1 MIASRMLTLALM
13 LGLGHAG
20 AALAGTI
27 PEDVEAFVATRA
39 ECDHFRGEPI
49 EGDSP
54 EMEERRA
61 FVIARVEATCTGTD
75 AALKTLRDTY
85 ANRPEVIEKLSQF
98 EDSIEAPSDDVPTGP
113 FLESGVYG
121 PIIVGAHYDEGVF
134 SGVLH
139 IEGRP
144 QCDLRFRGAIR
155 FEGHMPAR
163 AQTRADAFAQGND
176 NETAVPATV
185 FVGMDDTGTPTIKL
199 SLERLPKGCPIL
211 AGFAAHRARP
221 FSRSAEGDFRSI
233 RWILTERAHFHDEAH
248 DSTVRKAYVVSG
260 DVIRGYRETAGFVES
275 VYAGAGNRTTRGWI
289 NWGNILPDLWVDH
302 GE

>member
-1 MIASRMLTLALM
+1 MNVARTMTIAVL
-13 LGLGHAG
+13 LGLGLVDDASP
-20 AALAGTI
+20 GTI
-27 PEDVEAFVATRA
+27 PEDVETFVTARE

-61 FVIARVEATCTGTD
+61 FVIKRVEATCTGTD
-75 AALKTLRDTY
+75 AALKALRETY

-98 EDSIEAPSDDVPTGP
+98 EDVIEAPADDVPTGP

-134 SGVLH
+134 SGVLRV
-139 IEGRP
+139 EGRP
-144 QCDLRFRGAIR
+144 QCDLRFRGAIT
-155 FEGHMPAR
+155 FDGHMTAR
-163 AQTRADAFAQGND
+163 AQTRADAFVPGKD
-176 NETAVPATV
+176 NETAVPASL
-185 FVGMDDTGTPTIKL
+185 FVAMDDTGTPTVKL

-221 FSRSAEGDFRSI
+221 FARSAEGEFKSI
-233 RWILTERAHFHDEAH
+233 RWILSERAQFHDEAH

-260 DVIRGYRETAGFVES
+260 DVIRGHRETAAFVEAE
-275 VYAGAGNRTTRGWI
+275 YTGTGNRTTRGWI
-289 NWGNILPDLWVDH
+289 NWADLLPDLWVDH